1 MDKKTAFITG
11 ATGQDGAYLSELL
24 LNEGYE
30 VILGVRRVA
39 SDTTW
44 RLKDIGVFD
53 KVKFQL
59 FDLSEPEN
67 IYKTI
72 REGQF
77 DEFYNLG
84 AMSFVG
90 SSFSQ
95 PLLTQTVNGT
105 AVLHILEAIKAYSPQ
120 TKFYQASTSEMYGKV
135 RETPQTEETY
145 FHPRSPYGISKL
157 YAYWMTRHYRE
168 AYGLHTSNGILFN
181 HESRYR
187 GEEFVT
193 QKIVKAVKQQMT
205 GSREL
210 LKLGNL
216 EAKRDWGHSRDYVKG
231 MYLML
236 QQEEGDDYVLATG
249 KTTTVRAFV
258 EKVYQYYGIKIGWA
272 GEGVFEVGFNNKTG
286 RQLVEISEEF
296 YRPAEVDLLLGDPTK
311 AKEKLGWQPE
321 MTLDDLIK
329 DMVEA

>member
-1 MDKKTAFITG
+1 MNKKTAFITG
-11 ATGQDGAYLSELL
+11 ATGQDGCYLADLL
-24 LNEGYE
+24 LSEGYE

-44 RLKDIGVFD
+44 RLKDIGVYD

-90 SSFSQ
+90 SSFNQ
-95 PLLTQTVNGT
+95 PVLTQAINGT
-105 AVLHILEAIKAYSPQ
+105 AVLHILEAIKNYSPN

-135 RETPQTEETY
+135 RETPQNEETY

-168 AYGLHTSNGILFN
+168 AYGLYTSNGILFN

-187 GEEFVT
+187 GNEFVT
-193 QKIVKAVKQQMT
+193 QKIVKAVKEQMA
-205 GSREL
+205 GGRDL

-216 EAKRDWGHSRDYVKG
+216 EAKRDWGHSKDYVKG

-258 EKVYQYYGIKIGWA
+258 EKVYLCYGIEIEWA
-272 GEGVFEVGFNNKTG
+272 GEGIFEVGFDNKTG
-286 RQLVEISEEF
+286 RQLVNISEEF

-311 AKEKLGWQPE
+311 AKEKLGWTPE